1 MPARRKVAR
10 LNSRKFSVPA
20 VTRNRGVVILHNVPG
35 LGTPGWHESDAGVLD
50 QVQHVRAALRTL
62 GEPCHVVGVRDLAD
76 VVRVVRRTRA
86 DVVFN
91 LVEALRSPDTAV
103 LVPTV
108 CRSYGKGCTGGSSWA
123 LQLTQHKQQTKELLA
138 AVGLPIPHGVVVPP
152 GAPVPT
158 HDVPDGRLIVKP
170 LATDAS
176 EGVTAASVCDGPG
189 QRLTR
194 AVHAIHQQFRQPALV
209 EEFFG
214 TRELQAALMETHDGV
229 RLLTIAEIDFSA
241 FPPDKPRIV
250 DYAAKWLEHSFEFHH
265 TPRVIPAPVPR
276 AVWQRMADAAKR
288 AWQITDCHDYA
299 RVDFRLDAR
308 GRFVILEVNVNP
320 DIAPDA
326 GYVAA
331 LAAANISFPEFV
343 GTLID
348 NARRRM
354 LR

>member
-1 MPARRKVAR
+1 MPARQKVAR
-10 LNSRKFSVPA
+10 LNSRKRGRSA
-20 VTRNRGVVILHNVPG
+20 EARNRGVLILHNVPG
-35 LGTPGWHESDAGVLD
+35 LGSPGWRESDAGVLD
-50 QVQHVRAALRTL
+50 QVQHVRTALQTL
-62 GEPCHVVGVRDLAD
+62 GEPCYVVGVRELAD
-76 VVRVVRRTRA
+76 VVRVVRRAHA

-91 LVEALRSPDTAV
+91 LVETLRDPDTTV

-108 CRSYGKGCTGGSSWA
+108 CRYYGKGCTGGSSWA
-123 LQLTQHKQQTKELLA
+123 LQLTQHKHQTKELLA
-138 AVGLPIPHGVVVPP
+138 AVGLPVPHGVVVPP

-158 HDVPDGRLIVKP
+158 QDLPDGTLIVKP

-189 QRLTR
+189 KRLTR

-209 EEFFG
+209 EQFFG
-214 TRELQAALMETHDGV
+214 TRELQAALMETHDGM

-241 FPPDKPRIV
+241 FPRGKPRIV
-250 DYAAKWLEHSFEFHH
+250 DYAAKWLETSFEFHH
-265 TPRVIPAPVPR
+265 TPRIIPAPVSR
-276 AVWQRMADAAKR
+276 ALWQRLADAARR
-288 AWQITDCHDYA
+288 AWQVTDCHDYA

-308 GRFVILEVNVNP
+308 GRFVILEINVNP

-331 LAAANISFPEFV
+331 LAAAKISFPEFV
-343 GTLID
+343 RTLVD